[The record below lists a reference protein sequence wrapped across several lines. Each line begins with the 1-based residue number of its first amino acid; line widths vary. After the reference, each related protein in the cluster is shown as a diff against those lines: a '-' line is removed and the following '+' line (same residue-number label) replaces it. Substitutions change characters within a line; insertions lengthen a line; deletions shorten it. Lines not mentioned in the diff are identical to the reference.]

1 MNKIFVK
8 EEIIKASQSPY
19 ENYSVGYPMTGNYLT
34 ALVIDIGSSRKRFN
48 HDGSEWLD
56 GIIAYDKAE
65 ASDTYIG
72 QINMITVSSFC
83 GPHGLIWGYD
93 IAKED
98 SQDISSLISQ
108 DKLKEFDGVTIRNG
122 KNLRMAANSLFGTLN
137 EKHFPFLPGSH
148 VPCAGKYYTKA
159 GPALLYGAIAIGIP
173 ENREDSACVLME
185 DPGEIILRGDET
197 KESIEEQIILNN
209 IRSVVEI
216 GKIQNIKYKE
226 IFIDFYSKNIDKDEV
241 GCVLV
246 AMPYFHLAKK
256 AFCEELSSCTLDE
269 WKLKTLPQFKK

>member
-19 ENYSVGYPMTGNYLT
+19 ENYSVGYPMSGNYLT
-34 ALVIDIGSSRKRFN
+34 ALVIDIGSSKKRFN

-98 SQDISSLISQ
+98 SQDISSIISQ
-108 DKLKEFDGVTIRNG
+108 DKLKEFNGVTIRNG

-269 WKLKTLPQFKK
+269 WKLKALPHLKK

>member
-1 MNKIFVK
+1 MDKIFVK
-8 EEIIKASQSPY
+8 KEIVKASLSPY
-19 ENYSVGYPMTGNYLT
+19 ENYSVGYPMSGNYLT
-34 ALVIDIGSSRKRFN
+34 ALVIDIGSSKKRFN

-93 IAKED
+93 VAKED
-98 SQDISSLISQ
+98 SQDISSLISR
-108 DKLKEFDGVTIRNG
+108 DKLKEFDGITIRNG
-122 KNLRMAANSLFGTLN
+122 KNLRTAANSLFGTLN
-137 EKHFPFLPGSH
+137 EKHFPLLPGSH

-173 ENREDSACVLME
+173 ENREESACVLME

-226 IFIDFYSKNIDKDEV
+226 IFIDFYSKNIEKDEV

-256 AFCEELSSCTLDE
+256 AYCEELSDCSLDE
-269 WKLKTLPQFKK
+269 WKSKVLSQFKN